1 MHWWW
6 MRAFRSAYGST
17 ETTLGGVGRL
27 PFGVSATTVPP
38 SPCFERRSCRPI
50 SVPRQ
55 AHALLAALGVLLGR
69 HHGLRE
75 AVHRLREVGAGL
87 GENRR
92 RAAVDRDRD
101 HPVGGHLDLHGD
113 LEGAFDLALAQ
124 SDLGIRAVQDVAD
137 P

>member
-38 SPCFERRSCRPI
+38 SPCFERRSCSPI
-50 SVPRQ
+50 SAPPH
-55 AHALLAALGVLLGR
+55 AHALLAALGCVLDG

-75 AVHRLREVGAGL
+75 VVRALREVGAGL
-87 GENRR
+87 GKDRPCT
-92 RAAVDRDRD
+92 AVDRDRD
-101 HPVGGHLDLHGD
+101 
-113 LEGAFDLALAQ
+113 
-124 SDLGIRAVQDVAD
+124 
-137 P
+137 